1 MSIRAF
7 TWAFDEVTGV
17 NRGEK
22 LVLLALAEF
31 ANDDDITWR
40 ARHEIARRA
49 LCSDRSL
56 TDYLTSL
63 EAKGFIEREARYHWC
78 DSLEGAC
85 EGRPSHKHRC
95 GTTYRV
101 RRDRKSP
108 VNIPPLSTPANFASV
123 GKKSVCAGRATD
135 AKSAGVEPQPQNSVV
150 HTSKIL
156 HPYDS
161 YNRQLIN
168 SNPPTPQTA
177 PERVAQGLVGNKS
190 KNASARLQ
198 QSCAAVPAAGGR
210 AGVVA
215 APREPVARP
224 CPSVNPQD
232 PAVSLSKP
240 LEGVFSPTVGGKPSE
255 GGFNA
260 FKGASCG
267 SGEVL
272 DQGLLDEVLPKVMRD
287 LPVSAARKVAIL
299 LRERVDNGW
308 SVPAL
313 RARLGE
319 GNLPVRVRNLAGLVL
334 FRVGDIPACPP
345 HAAVKTKPQVVQPLE
360 EEESVTEPVTVDV
373 AREVAWFF
381 TPGVLGVNESAVGNE
396 KHWREQAKRILADHG
411 QVFDQAI
418 LAGESVPQS
427 LRKAVRAGDSRGY

>member
-56 TDYLTSL
+56 SDYLASL

-101 RRDRKSP
+101 RTDRKSP
-108 VNIPPLSTPANFASV
+108 VTIPPLSTPAKFAGV
-123 GKKSVCAGRATD
+123 AKKSVCAGSATD
-135 AKSAGVEPQPQNSVV
+135 AKSAGVAPHPQNSGV

-156 HPYDS
+156 QPYDS

-168 SNPPTPQTA
+168 SNPPTPQA
-177 PERVAQGLVGNKS
+177 SPDRVQAGLVGNES

-198 QSCAAVPAAGGR
+198 QSCSAGEASAKPGVPDWDLIR
-210 AGVVA
+210 D
-215 APREPVARP
+215 
-224 CPSVNPQD
+224 CLPSSMRV
-232 PAVSLSKP
+232 LS
-240 LEGVFSPTVGGKPSE
+240 T
-255 GGFNA
+255 
-260 FKGASCG
+260 
-267 SGEVL
+267 
-272 DQGLLDEVLPKVMRD
+272 
-287 LPVSAARKVAIL
+287 SAAIISTCL
-299 LRERVDNGW
+299 LRERLDHGW
-308 SVPAL
+308 SSGAL
-313 RARLGE
+313 RRFIGQDPLPDMVK
-319 GNLPVRVRNLAGLVL
+319 NLSGLVCWRIENTPVR
-334 FRVGDIPACPP
+334 PP
-345 HAAVKTKPQVVQPLE
+345 DQLTAKPQVVMCLE
-360 EEESVTEPVTVDV
+360 EEERDVEPLTVAT

-396 KHWREQAKRILADHG
+396 KHWRKQAKRILADYG
-411 QVFDQAI
+411 NIFDQAI
-418 LAGESVPQS
+418 MAGESVPQS
-427 LRKAVRAGDSRGY
+427 LRKAVRAGDDRG

>member
-63 EAKGFIEREARYHWC
+63 EAKGFIEREPRYRWC

-101 RRDRKSP
+101 RRDRKNP
-108 VNIPPLSTPANFASV
+108 VNIPALSTA
-123 GKKSVCAGRATD
+123 
-135 AKSAGVEPQPQNSVV
+135 AKSAGVAKTDVIAGNATNAKSAGVKPQPQNDGV
-150 HTSKIL
+150 HTSKL
-156 HPYDS
+156 LQPYDS

-168 SNPPTPQTA
+168 SNPPTPQAA
-177 PERVAQGLVGNKS
+177 PERVVQGLVGKKS
-190 KNASARLQ
+190 ENTSARLQ
-198 QSCAAVPAAGGR
+198 QSCDAGSMH
-210 AGVVA
+210 
-215 APREPVARP
+215 P
-224 CPSVNPQD
+224 
-232 PAVSLSKP
+232 
-240 LEGVFSPTVGGKPSE
+240 KPSE
-255 GGFNA
+255 PDWDVIRD
-260 FKGASCG
+260 C
-267 SGEVL
+267 
-272 DQGLLDEVLPKVMRD
+272 LPAPMRA
-287 LPVSAARKVAIL
+287 LSTSAAIIATCL
-299 LRERVDNGW
+299 LRERLDHGW
-308 SVPAL
+308 SSQAL
-313 RARLGE
+313 QRFIGQDPLPDMVK
-319 GNLPVRVRNLAGLVL
+319 NLSGLVCW
-334 FRVGDIPACPP
+334 RIENTPVCPP
-345 HAAVKTKPQVVQPLE
+345 GQLTAKPQAMPPI
-360 EEESVTEPVTVDV
+360 EEESGEAEPLTVAT

-381 TPGVLGVNESAVGNE
+381 TPAVLGFNESAVGNE
-396 KHWREQAKRILADHG
+396 KHWREQVKRILAVHG

-418 LAGESVPQS
+418 MAGDSVPQS
-427 LRKAVRAGDSRGY
+427 LRKAVRAGDSRG

>member
-63 EAKGFIEREARYHWC
+63 EAKGFIEREPRYRWC
-78 DSLEGAC
+78 DSVEGAC

-101 RRDRKSP
+101 RRDRKNP
-108 VNIPPLSTPANFASV
+108 VNIPVLSTAA
-123 GKKSVCAGRATD
+123 KSAGVAKTDVIAGCTTD
-135 AKSAGVEPQPQNSVV
+135 AKSAGVKPQPQNDGV
-150 HTSKIL
+150 HTSKL
-156 HPYDS
+156 LQPYDS

-168 SNPPTPQTA
+168 SNPPTPQAATDCVQA
-177 PERVAQGLVGNKS
+177 GLVGNES
-190 KNASARLQ
+190 ENTSARLQ
-198 QSCAAVPAAGGR
+198 QSCAAGKTVTKAGAPDWDLIRDCLPASMRG
-210 AGVVA
+210 
-215 APREPVARP
+215 
-224 CPSVNPQD
+224 
-232 PAVSLSKP
+232 LS
-240 LEGVFSPTVGGKPSE
+240 T
-255 GGFNA
+255 
-260 FKGASCG
+260 
-267 SGEVL
+267 
-272 DQGLLDEVLPKVMRD
+272 
-287 LPVSAARKVAIL
+287 SAAIIATCL
-299 LRERVDNGW
+299 LRERLDHGW
-308 SVPAL
+308 SRQELQRFIGQDPLPDMVK
-313 RARLGE
+313 
-319 GNLPVRVRNLAGLVL
+319 NLSGLVCW
-334 FRVGDIPACPP
+334 RIENTPVCPP
-345 HAAVKTKPQVVQPLE
+345 GQLIATRQVESALE
-360 EEESVTEPVTVDV
+360 EEERNAEPLTVAT

-381 TPGVLGVNESAVGNE
+381 TPAVLGVNESAVGNE
-396 KHWREQAKRILADHG
+396 KHWREQAKRILTVHG

-427 LRKAVRAGDSRGY
+427 LRKAVRAGDSRG

>member
-56 TDYLTSL
+56 SDYLASL

-101 RRDRKSP
+101 RTDRKSP
-108 VNIPPLSTPANFASV
+108 VNIPPLSTPAKSAGV
-123 GKKSVCAGRATD
+123 AKKSVNAGSATN
-135 AKSAGVEPQPQNSVV
+135 AKSAGVKPHPQNSAF

-190 KNASARLQ
+190 ENTSARLQ
-198 QSCAAVPAAGGR
+198 QSCAAGEASAQPGEPDWDLIRDCLPADLR
-210 AGVVA
+210 K
-215 APREPVARP
+215 
-224 CPSVNPQD
+224 
-232 PAVSLSKP
+232 LS
-240 LEGVFSPTVGGKPSE
+240 T
-255 GGFNA
+255 
-260 FKGASCG
+260 
-267 SGEVL
+267 
-272 DQGLLDEVLPKVMRD
+272 
-287 LPVSAARKVAIL
+287 SAAIKATSL
-299 LRERVDNGW
+299 LRERLGNGW
-308 SVPAL
+308 SRQELQRFIGQDPLPGMVK
-313 RARLGE
+313 
-319 GNLPVRVRNLAGLVL
+319 NLSGLVCW
-334 FRVGDIPACPP
+334 RIENTPVCPP
-345 HAAVKTKPQVVQPLE
+345 SQLTAKPQAMPPI
-360 EEESVTEPVTVDV
+360 EEESCEAEPLTVAT

-381 TPGVLGVNESAVGNE
+381 TPAVLGVNESAVGNE
-396 KHWREQAKRILADHG
+396 KHWREQAKRILAVRG

-418 LAGESVPQS
+418 MAGDSVPQS
-427 LRKAVRAGDSRGY
+427 LRKAVRAGDSRG

>member
-56 TDYLTSL
+56 SDYLASL
-63 EAKGFIEREARYHWC
+63 EAKGFIEREARYRWC

-101 RRDRKSP
+101 RRDRKDP
-108 VNIPPLSTPANFASV
+108 VNIPPLSTPANSACV
-123 GKKSVCAGRATD
+123 AKTDVIAGSATD
-135 AKSAGVEPQPQNSVV
+135 ANSAGVKPQTQNSGV
-150 HTSKIL
+150 HTSKLL

-168 SNPPTPQTA
+168 SNPPTPQESPDCMEA
-177 PERVAQGLVGNKS
+177 GLVGNES
-190 KNASARLQ
+190 ENASARLQ
-198 QSCAAVPAAGGR
+198 QSCDAGETATQPGTPDWDLIRDCLPADLR
-210 AGVVA
+210 K
-215 APREPVARP
+215 
-224 CPSVNPQD
+224 
-232 PAVSLSKP
+232 LS
-240 LEGVFSPTVGGKPSE
+240 T
-255 GGFNA
+255 
-260 FKGASCG
+260 
-267 SGEVL
+267 
-272 DQGLLDEVLPKVMRD
+272 
-287 LPVSAARKVAIL
+287 SAAIKATSL
-299 LRERVDNGW
+299 LSERLGNGW
-308 SVPAL
+308 SRQELQRFIGQDPLPDTVK
-313 RARLGE
+313 
-319 GNLPVRVRNLAGLVL
+319 NLSGLACWRIENTPV
-334 FRVGDIPACPP
+334 CPP
-345 HAAVKTKPQVVQPLE
+345 GQLIATRQVESALE
-360 EEESVTEPVTVDV
+360 EEERNAEPLTVAT

-381 TPGVLGVNESAVGNE
+381 TPAVLGVNESAVGNE
-396 KHWREQAKRILADHG
+396 KHWREQAKRILTVHG

-427 LRKAVRAGDSRGY
+427 LRKAVRAGDSRG

>member
-56 TDYLTSL
+56 SDYLASL
-63 EAKGFIEREARYHWC
+63 EAKGFIEREARYRWC

-101 RRDRKSP
+101 RRDRKDP
-108 VNIPPLSTPANFASV
+108 VNILPLSTPANSAGV
-123 GKKSVCAGRATD
+123 AKKSVNAGSATD
-135 AKSAGVEPQPQNSVV
+135 ANSAGVRPQTQNSGV
-150 HTSKIL
+150 HTSKSL

-168 SNPPTPQTA
+168 SNPPTPQESPDCMEA
-177 PERVAQGLVGNKS
+177 GLVGKKS
-190 KNASARLQ
+190 ENASARLQ
-198 QSCAAVPAAGGR
+198 QSCDAGETATQPGTPDWDLIRDCLPADLR
-210 AGVVA
+210 K
-215 APREPVARP
+215 
-224 CPSVNPQD
+224 
-232 PAVSLSKP
+232 LS
-240 LEGVFSPTVGGKPSE
+240 T
-255 GGFNA
+255 
-260 FKGASCG
+260 
-267 SGEVL
+267 
-272 DQGLLDEVLPKVMRD
+272 
-287 LPVSAARKVAIL
+287 SAAIKATSL
-299 LRERVDNGW
+299 LSERLGNGW
-308 SVPAL
+308 SRQELQRFIGQDPLPDTVKNLSGLACWRIENTPTAPPE
-313 RARLGE
+313 RLT
-319 GNLPVRVRNLAGLVL
+319 A
-334 FRVGDIPACPP
+334 
-345 HAAVKTKPQVVQPLE
+345 KQQVTLPLE
-360 EEESVTEPVTVDV
+360 EESSQDAEPVTVEV

-381 TPGVLGVNESAVGNE
+381 TPAVLGVNESAVGNE
-396 KHWREQAKRILADHG
+396 KHWREQAKRILTVHG

-427 LRKAVRAGDSRGY
+427 LRKAVRAGDSRG

>member
-56 TDYLTSL
+56 SDYLASL
-63 EAKGFIEREARYHWC
+63 EAKGFIEREARYRWC

-101 RRDRKSP
+101 RRDRKNP
-108 VNIPPLSTPANFASV
+108 VNIPPLSTPANSACV
-123 GKKSVCAGRATD
+123 AKKSVNAGSATD
-135 AKSAGVEPQPQNSVV
+135 AKSADVKPQTQNSGV
-150 HTSKIL
+150 HTSKSL
-156 HPYDS
+156 QPYDS

-168 SNPPTPQTA
+168 SNPPTPQAA
-177 PERVAQGLVGNKS
+177 PDCMEAGLVGKKS
-190 KNASARLQ
+190 ENSSARLQ
-198 QSCAAVPAAGGR
+198 QSCDAGETATQPGTPDWDLIRDCLPADLR
-210 AGVVA
+210 K
-215 APREPVARP
+215 
-224 CPSVNPQD
+224 
-232 PAVSLSKP
+232 LS
-240 LEGVFSPTVGGKPSE
+240 T
-255 GGFNA
+255 
-260 FKGASCG
+260 
-267 SGEVL
+267 
-272 DQGLLDEVLPKVMRD
+272 
-287 LPVSAARKVAIL
+287 SAAIKATSL
-299 LRERVDNGW
+299 LSERLGNGW
-308 SVPAL
+308 SRQELQRFIGQDPLPDTVK
-313 RARLGE
+313 
-319 GNLPVRVRNLAGLVL
+319 NLSGLACWRIENTPV
-334 FRVGDIPACPP
+334 CPP
-345 HAAVKTKPQVVQPLE
+345 GQLIATRQVESALE
-360 EEESVTEPVTVDV
+360 EEERNAEPLTVAT

-381 TPGVLGVNESAVGNE
+381 TPAVLGVNESAVGNE
-396 KHWREQAKRILADHG
+396 KHWREQAKRILAVRG

-427 LRKAVRAGDSRGY
+427 LRKAVRAGDSRG

>member
-56 TDYLTSL
+56 SDYLASL
-63 EAKGFIEREARYHWC
+63 EAKGFIEREARYRWC

-108 VNIPPLSTPANFASV
+108 VNIPPLSTPA
-123 GKKSVCAGRATD
+123 KSAGVAKTDVIAGCTTD
-135 AKSAGVEPQPQNSVV
+135 AKSAGVRPQTQNSGV
-150 HTSKIL
+150 HTSKL
-156 HPYDS
+156 LQPYDS

-168 SNPPTPQTA
+168 SNPPTPQAA
-177 PERVAQGLVGNKS
+177 PDCMEAGLVGKKS
-190 KNASARLQ
+190 ENSSARLQ
-198 QSCAAVPAAGGR
+198 QSCDAGETATQPGTPDWDLIRDCLPADLR
-210 AGVVA
+210 K
-215 APREPVARP
+215 
-224 CPSVNPQD
+224 
-232 PAVSLSKP
+232 LS
-240 LEGVFSPTVGGKPSE
+240 T
-255 GGFNA
+255 
-260 FKGASCG
+260 
-267 SGEVL
+267 
-272 DQGLLDEVLPKVMRD
+272 
-287 LPVSAARKVAIL
+287 SAAIKATSL
-299 LRERVDNGW
+299 LSERLGNGW
-308 SVPAL
+308 SRQELQRFIGQDPLPDTVK
-313 RARLGE
+313 
-319 GNLPVRVRNLAGLVL
+319 NLSGLACWRIENTPV
-334 FRVGDIPACPP
+334 CPP
-345 HAAVKTKPQVVQPLE
+345 GQLIATRQVESALE
-360 EEESVTEPVTVDV
+360 EEERNAEPLTVAT

-381 TPGVLGVNESAVGNE
+381 TPAVLGVNESAVGNE
-396 KHWREQAKRILADHG
+396 KHWREQAKRILTVHG

-427 LRKAVRAGDSRGY
+427 LRKAVRAGDSRG

>member
-56 TDYLTSL
+56 SDYLASL
-63 EAKGFIEREARYHWC
+63 EAKGFIEREARYRWC

-101 RRDRKSP
+101 RRDRKNP
-108 VNIPPLSTPANFASV
+108 VNIPPLSTPANSACV
-123 GKKSVCAGRATD
+123 AKKSVNAGSATD
-135 AKSAGVEPQPQNSVV
+135 AKSADVKPQTQNSGV
-150 HTSKIL
+150 HTSKLL

-168 SNPPTPQTA
+168 SNPPTPQAA
-177 PERVAQGLVGNKS
+177 PDCMEAGLVGRESENT
-190 KNASARLQ
+190 ARLQ
-198 QSCAAVPAAGGR
+198 QSCDAGETATQPGTPDWDLIRDCLPAPMR
-210 AGVVA
+210 A
-215 APREPVARP
+215 
-224 CPSVNPQD
+224 
-232 PAVSLSKP
+232 LS
-240 LEGVFSPTVGGKPSE
+240 T
-255 GGFNA
+255 
-260 FKGASCG
+260 
-267 SGEVL
+267 
-272 DQGLLDEVLPKVMRD
+272 
-287 LPVSAARKVAIL
+287 SAAIIATCL
-299 LRERVDNGW
+299 LRERLGNGW
-308 SVPAL
+308 SSQAL
-313 RARLGE
+313 QRFIGQDPLPGMVK
-319 GNLPVRVRNLAGLVL
+319 NLSGLVCW
-334 FRVGDIPACPP
+334 RIENTPVCPP
-345 HAAVKTKPQVVQPLE
+345 SQLTAKPQAMPPI
-360 EEESVTEPVTVDV
+360 EEESCEAEPLTVAT

-381 TPGVLGVNESAVGNE
+381 TPAVLGVNESAVGNE
-396 KHWREQAKRILADHG
+396 KHWREQAKRILAVRG

-418 LAGESVPQS
+418 MAGDSVPQS
-427 LRKAVRAGDSRGY
+427 LRKAVRAGDSRG

>member
-56 TDYLTSL
+56 SDYLASL
-63 EAKGFIEREARYHWC
+63 EAKGFIEREARYRWC

-101 RRDRKSP
+101 RRDRKNP
-108 VNIPPLSTPANFASV
+108 VNIPPLSTPANSACV
-123 GKKSVCAGRATD
+123 AKKSVNAGSATD
-135 AKSAGVEPQPQNSVV
+135 AKSAGVRPQTQTSAS
-150 HTSKIL
+150 HTSKL
-156 HPYDS
+156 LQPYDS

-168 SNPPTPQTA
+168 SNPPTPQAA
-177 PERVAQGLVGNKS
+177 PDCMEAGLVGKKS
-190 KNASARLQ
+190 ENSSARLQ
-198 QSCAAVPAAGGR
+198 QSCDAGETATQPGTPDWDLIRDCLPADLR
-210 AGVVA
+210 K
-215 APREPVARP
+215 
-224 CPSVNPQD
+224 
-232 PAVSLSKP
+232 LS
-240 LEGVFSPTVGGKPSE
+240 T
-255 GGFNA
+255 
-260 FKGASCG
+260 
-267 SGEVL
+267 
-272 DQGLLDEVLPKVMRD
+272 
-287 LPVSAARKVAIL
+287 SAAIKATSL
-299 LRERVDNGW
+299 LSERLGNGW
-308 SVPAL
+308 SRQELQRFIGQDSLPDTVK
-313 RARLGE
+313 
-319 GNLPVRVRNLAGLVL
+319 NLSGLVCW
-334 FRVGDIPACPP
+334 RIENTPVCPP
-345 HAAVKTKPQVVQPLE
+345 GQLIATRQVESALE
-360 EEESVTEPVTVDV
+360 EEERNAEPLTVAT

-381 TPGVLGVNESAVGNE
+381 TPAVLGVNESAVGNE
-396 KHWREQAKRILADHG
+396 KHWREQAKRILTVHG

-427 LRKAVRAGDSRGY
+427 LRKAVRAGDSRG

>member
-56 TDYLTSL
+56 SDYLASL
-63 EAKGFIEREARYHWC
+63 EAKGFIEREARYRWC
-78 DSLEGAC
+78 DSAEGAC

-101 RRDRKSP
+101 RTDRKSP
-108 VNIPPLSTPANFASV
+108 VNIPPLSTPAKFAGV
-123 GKKSVCAGRATD
+123 EKKSVCPGSATD
-135 AKSAGVEPQPQNSVV
+135 ANSAGVKPQPQNSGV
-150 HTSKIL
+150 HTSKL
-156 HPYDS
+156 LQPYDS

-190 KNASARLQ
+190 ETTPARLQ
-198 QSCAAVPAAGGR
+198 QSCDAGETATQPGVPDWDLIR
-210 AGVVA
+210 DCLP
-215 APREPVARP
+215 APMR
-224 CPSVNPQD
+224 
-232 PAVSLSKP
+232 SLS
-240 LEGVFSPTVGGKPSE
+240 T
-255 GGFNA
+255 
-260 FKGASCG
+260 
-267 SGEVL
+267 
-272 DQGLLDEVLPKVMRD
+272 
-287 LPVSAARKVAIL
+287 SAAIIATCL
-299 LRERVDNGW
+299 LRERLDHGW
-308 SVPAL
+308 SSRAL
-313 RARLGE
+313 QRFIGQDPLPDMVK
-319 GNLPVRVRNLAGLVL
+319 NLSGLVCWRIENTPV
-334 FRVGDIPACPP
+334 FPP
-345 HAAVKTKPQVVQPLE
+345 DQLAAKPQVMAPLVE
-360 EEESVTEPVTVDV
+360 EERETEPLTVEV

-381 TPGVLGVNESAVGNE
+381 TPAVLGSNASAVGNE
-396 KHWREQAKRILADHG
+396 EHWREQAKRILAVNG

-418 LAGESVPQS
+418 MAGESVPQS
-427 LRKAVRAGDSRGY
+427 LRKAVRAGDSRD

>member
-63 EAKGFIEREARYHWC
+63 EVKGFIEREARYHWC

-101 RRDRKSP
+101 RTDRKSP
-108 VNIPPLSTPANFASV
+108 VNIAPLSTPAKFAGV
-123 GKKSVCAGRATD
+123 AKKSVCAGSVTD
-135 AKSAGVEPQPQNSVV
+135 ANSAGVEPQPQNSGV
-150 HTSKIL
+150 HTSKL
-156 HPYDS
+156 LQPYDS

-168 SNPPTPQTA
+168 SNPPTPQAA
-177 PERVAQGLVGNKS
+177 PDRVQAGLVGNKS
-190 KNASARLQ
+190 ETTCARLQ
-198 QSCAAVPAAGGR
+198 QSCDAVPVAGGR

-215 APREPVARP
+215 APREPGACP

-232 PAVSLSKP
+232 PAVNLSKP
-240 LEGVFSPTVGGKPSE
+240 LESVFSPIVGGEPSW
-255 GGFNA
+255 GGFDA

-287 LPVSAARKVAIL
+287 LPVSAARKVAVL

-319 GNLPVRVRNLAGLVL
+319 GDLPVRVRNLAGLVL

-345 HAAVKTKPQVVQPLE
+345 HAAVKAKPQVKPILE
-360 EEESVTEPVTVDV
+360 EEERVAEPVTVEV

-396 KHWREQAKRILADHG
+396 KHWRKQAKRILAVHG
-411 QVFDQAI
+411 EVFDQAI
-418 LAGESVPQS
+418 MAGESVPQS
-427 LRKAVRAGDSRGY
+427 LRKAVRAGDGRGC

>member
-56 TDYLTSL
+56 SDYLASL
-63 EAKGFIEREARYHWC
+63 EAKGFIEREARYRWC

-101 RRDRKSP
+101 RRDRKNP
-108 VNIPPLSTPANFASV
+108 VNIPPLSTPANSACV
-123 GKKSVCAGRATD
+123 AKTDVIAGCTTD
-135 AKSAGVEPQPQNSVV
+135 AKSAGVRPQTQTSAS
-150 HTSKIL
+150 HTSKL
-156 HPYDS
+156 LQPYDS

-168 SNPPTPQTA
+168 SNPPTPQAA
-177 PERVAQGLVGNKS
+177 PDCMEAGLVGKKS
-190 KNASARLQ
+190 ENSSARLQ
-198 QSCAAVPAAGGR
+198 QSCDAGETATQPGTPDWDLIRDCLPADLR
-210 AGVVA
+210 K
-215 APREPVARP
+215 
-224 CPSVNPQD
+224 
-232 PAVSLSKP
+232 LS
-240 LEGVFSPTVGGKPSE
+240 T
-255 GGFNA
+255 
-260 FKGASCG
+260 
-267 SGEVL
+267 
-272 DQGLLDEVLPKVMRD
+272 
-287 LPVSAARKVAIL
+287 SAAIKATSL
-299 LRERVDNGW
+299 LSERLGNGW
-308 SVPAL
+308 SRQELQRFIGQDPLPDTVK
-313 RARLGE
+313 
-319 GNLPVRVRNLAGLVL
+319 NLSGLACWRIENTPV
-334 FRVGDIPACPP
+334 CPP
-345 HAAVKTKPQVVQPLE
+345 GQLIATRQVESALE
-360 EEESVTEPVTVDV
+360 EEERNAEPLTVAT

-381 TPGVLGVNESAVGNE
+381 TPAVLGVNESAVGNE
-396 KHWREQAKRILADHG
+396 KHWREQAKRILTVHG

-427 LRKAVRAGDSRGY
+427 LRKAVRAGDSRG

>member
-56 TDYLTSL
+56 SDYLASL
-63 EAKGFIEREARYHWC
+63 EAKGFIEREARYRWC

-101 RRDRKSP
+101 RRDRKNP
-108 VNIPPLSTPANFASV
+108 VNIPPLSTPANSACV
-123 GKKSVCAGRATD
+123 AKKSVNAGSATD
-135 AKSAGVEPQPQNSVV
+135 AKSAGVRPQTQTSAS
-150 HTSKIL
+150 HTSKL
-156 HPYDS
+156 LQPYDS

-168 SNPPTPQTA
+168 SNPPTPQAA
-177 PERVAQGLVGNKS
+177 PDCMEAGLVGK
-190 KNASARLQ
+190 KTENASARLQ
-198 QSCAAVPAAGGR
+198 QSCDAGETATQPGAPDWDLIRDCLPADLR
-210 AGVVA
+210 K
-215 APREPVARP
+215 
-224 CPSVNPQD
+224 
-232 PAVSLSKP
+232 LS
-240 LEGVFSPTVGGKPSE
+240 T
-255 GGFNA
+255 
-260 FKGASCG
+260 
-267 SGEVL
+267 
-272 DQGLLDEVLPKVMRD
+272 
-287 LPVSAARKVAIL
+287 SAAIKATSL
-299 LRERVDNGW
+299 LSERLGNGW
-308 SVPAL
+308 SRQELQRFIGQDPLPDTVK
-313 RARLGE
+313 
-319 GNLPVRVRNLAGLVL
+319 NLSGLVCW
-334 FRVGDIPACPP
+334 RIENTPVCPP
-345 HAAVKTKPQVVQPLE
+345 GQLIATRQVESALE
-360 EEESVTEPVTVDV
+360 EEERNAEPLTVAT

-381 TPGVLGVNESAVGNE
+381 TPAVLGVNESAVGNE
-396 KHWREQAKRILADHG
+396 KHWREQAKRILTVHG

-427 LRKAVRAGDSRGY
+427 LRKAVRAGDSRG